1 MWDYIARSEEW
12 NMEGNKNEPLKR
24 KRFELY
30 FCAVCMRD
38 KAPMQGWDL
47 QLGHYDMII
56 VTVGGN
62 GIINKTELGL

>member
-24 KRFELY
+24 IRFELY

-38 KAPMQGWDL
+38 KALMQGWDL

-56 VTVGGN
+56 
-62 GIINKTELGL
+62 